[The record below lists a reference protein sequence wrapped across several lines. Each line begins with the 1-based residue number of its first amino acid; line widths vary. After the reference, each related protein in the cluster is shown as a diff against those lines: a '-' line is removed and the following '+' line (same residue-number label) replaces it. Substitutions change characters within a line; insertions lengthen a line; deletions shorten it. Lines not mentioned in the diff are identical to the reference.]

1 MATFGTESIID
12 AGLNATYN
20 VAAAGGDDFVND
32 GSDRQFLHVKNA
44 HASVARVITIAPD
57 VATTTKPGFGTVT
70 RASIV
75 VSVPG
80 PGDRFIGP
88 FPKSAFTDPAI
99 TYDDEA
105 DVTVALLKI

>member
-1 MATFGTESIID
+1 MATFVTESIIE

-44 HASVARVITIAPD
+44 HASVSRVVTLVPD
-57 VATTTKPGFGTVT
+57 ETSTTKTGFGALT

-75 VSVPG
+75 VTVPG
-80 PGDRFIGP
+80 PGERYIGP
-88 FPKSAFTDPAI
+88 FPKTAFASPVI

-105 DVTVALLKI
+105 DLTLALLKI